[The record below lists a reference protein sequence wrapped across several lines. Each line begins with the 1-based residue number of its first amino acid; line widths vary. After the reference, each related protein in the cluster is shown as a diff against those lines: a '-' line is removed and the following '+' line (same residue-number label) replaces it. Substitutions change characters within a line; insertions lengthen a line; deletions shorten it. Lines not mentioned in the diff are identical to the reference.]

1 MSGRHIYLNIR
12 DKLAQL
18 LNPAICLGCGIPITP
33 DAYFCD
39 HCVESLA
46 RVTNPCSCCGQPN
59 PTLDKLCPACLHQPP
74 AWQVMI
80 APLLYQGATRNMI
93 HRFKFAEHPE
103 LAEALVHH
111 LVGCYRHRPVQALLP
126 VPLHDSRLLERGFN
140 QSLEIAAALSRR
152 LDIPL
157 QSHALHRIRA
167 TESQSGLSLNQR
179 KKNLTRAFSYQPAQN
194 YPAVAVIDDV
204 ITSGS
209 TMSEI
214 CKLLR
219 HNGIGHIEVWSLARA
234 LKHEA

>member
-1 MSGRHIYLNIR
+1 MSGRHFYLNIR
-12 DKLAQL
+12 DKLTQL
-18 LNPAICLGCGIPITP
+18 LNPALCLGCGIPIKP
-33 DAYFCD
+33 SAYFCAY
-39 HCVESLA
+39 CVESLQ
-46 RVTNPCSCCGQPN
+46 RVSNPCSCCGQPN
-59 PTLDKLCPACLHQPP
+59 PTLAELCPACLYKPP

-93 HRFKFAEHPE
+93 HRFKFAEQPE

-111 LVGCYRHRPVQALLP
+111 LADCYRQRPVQALLP

-157 QSHALHRIRA
+157 QHHALQRIRA

-179 KKNLTRAFSYQPAQN
+179 RKNLTRAFSYQARQN
-194 YPAVAVIDDV
+194 YAAVAVVDDV

-209 TMSEI
+209 TMNEI
-214 CKLLR
+214 CKLLTR
-219 HNGIGHIEVWSLARA
+219 SGIEHIEVWSLARA